1 MFNRQQILERIEGA
15 QTTTPFCEECGM
27 PTTISERDAALWLE
41 CTSLVQPRSRI
52 RSLLSLDFA
61 TLHSRRKVVELHL
74 AA

>member
-15 QTTTPFCEECGM
+15 QSASPFCEECGL
-27 PTTISERDAALWLE
+27 PTTISERDDALWLE
-41 CTSLVQPRSRI
+41 CTSLVRRSRI

-61 TLHSRRKVVELHL
+61 TLHARRKVVELEL